1 MSGGQPARKRSS
13 QSIGGSRRPN
23 TLGLRRKEL
32 EDVFA
37 EIEMAAAAAGGA
49 GAIGATAPGQAHRT
63 YIRRAFRHTTIPMQ
77 IYNRNGAAS
86 ATIAVAC
93 RNLSRGGIA
102 VLHSSYIHI
111 GTRVFLALPHASGL
125 HHVAARGEVVRC
137 QHFRGVIHDI
147 GIRFDD
153 EINVRD
159 MLGLDPF
166 GDWFSLEHVDAE
178 KLKGSLLVVDQSA
191 ENVRLLRQ
199 HLRETSMGVSEAGS
213 GAEALDA
220 LGMKR
225 FDVIVCDHALPD
237 MSGGNFAAALRA
249 RGDQTPVIITTSEH
263 SEEMR
268 LRVATCPADA
278 FLTQPVDKETLFR
291 AVAEFVCQKTD
302 AAEAALRE
310 ASPPAGPAPAAPAE
324 SGAEP
329 NPGAAA
335 H

>member
-37 EIEMAAAAAGGA
+37 EIEAAAAAAGGA
-49 GAIGATAPGQAHRT
+49 GAIGGTAPGPAKRT
-63 YIRRAFRHTTIPMQ
+63 FVRRAFRHTTIPMQ

-166 GDWFSLEHVDAE
+166 GDWFSLEQVDPA
-178 KLKGSLLVVDQSA
+178 KLKGSLLVVDPSA
-191 ENVRLLRQ
+191 EDVRLMRQ
-199 HLRETSMGVSEAGS
+199 HLRETSMGVSEAGR
-213 GAEALDA
+213 GGDALDA

-237 MSGGNFAAALRA
+237 MSGGEFAAALRE
-249 RGDQTPVIITTSEH
+249 RGDQTPMIITTAESSDEV
-263 SEEMR
+263 R
-268 LRVATCPADA
+268 LRVAACPADA
-278 FLTQPVDKETLFR
+278 FLAKPVDKETLFR
-291 AVAEFVCQKTD
+291 AVAEFVCQQAESED
-302 AAEAALRE
+302 AGSEG
-310 ASPPAGPAPAAPAE
+310 ASPAAAPAGAADG
-324 SGAEP
+324 GAEP
-329 NPGAAA
+329 DAGAA